1 MKKRFFAAVIAVMA
15 LTASV
20 NASNAPFRPFGFPF
34 PFLGQPQA
42 QQEFVL
48 SEIAGS
54 LDADNAYRYTLLCQ
68 RFLNEAKQIKS
79 SDRLTETQKQNR
91 IENLKGIYTDRF
103 SVLLDSQQTESTIEE
118 LALK

>member
-34 PFLGQPQA
+34 PFFGQPQA

-68 RFLNEAKQIKS
+68 RFLNEAKKIKS
-79 SDRLTETQKQNR
+79 SVRLTEAQKQNR
-91 IENLKGIYTDRF
+91 LNNLKGIYADRF
-103 SVLLDSQQTESTIEE
+103 STLLDTWQTEATLQQ
-118 LALK
+118 LAD